1 MTGKPAKSTAP
12 MMDRE
17 NLQGYTVDGGDLE
30 AMRHAIDLAFD
41 YRGDV
46 MIGRKPEGQ
55 AVEGYIFD
63 RKGSTTSETVIRLI
77 PKDSDERV
85 TIAISDIAWLKFSGK
100 DTASGKSFENWIKKY
115 AQKKMA
121 GEKASIESDSL
132 DE

>member
-12 MMDRE
+12 VLVRE
-17 NLQGYTVDGGDLE
+17 NLQGLSVDGGDLE
-30 AMRHAIDLAFD
+30 ALRHAIDIAFD

-46 MIGRKPEGQ
+46 MIGRKSDGSS
-55 AVEGYIFD
+55 VEGYIFD
-63 RKGSTTSETVIRLI
+63 RRGSTTSEIVVRLI

-85 TIAISDIAWLKFSGK
+85 MIPLADIAWLKFSGK

-115 AQKKMA
+115 AQKKLA
-121 GEKASIESDSL
+121 GETASIESESL

>member
-12 MMDRE
+12 MLDRE
-17 NLQGYTVDGGDLE
+17 NLQGFSVEGGDLE

-46 MIGRKPEGQ
+46 MIGRKSDGT
-55 AVEGYIFD
+55 AIEGYIFD
-63 RKGSTTSETVIRLI
+63 RRGSITSEIVVKLI

-85 TIAISDIAWLKFSGK
+85 MIPLADIAWLKFSGK

-115 AQKKMA
+115 AQKKLA
-121 GEKASIESDSL
+121 GETASIESESL